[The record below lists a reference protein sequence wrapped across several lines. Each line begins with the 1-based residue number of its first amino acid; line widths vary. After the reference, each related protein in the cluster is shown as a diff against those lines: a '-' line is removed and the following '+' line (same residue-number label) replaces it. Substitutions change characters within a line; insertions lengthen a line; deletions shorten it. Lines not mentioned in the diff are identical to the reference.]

1 MCTHLGRHPA
11 GKLDREGGRET
22 HTRAHTGGIETRD
35 LRDTRGTRTQTRAHT
50 HTGADDDDSGVGP
63 LLWRYGEGYQCAQ
76 HPHAGLFCMTIL

>member
-50 HTGADDDDSGVGP
+50 HTQV
-63 LLWRYGEGYQCAQ
+63 LM
-76 HPHAGLFCMTIL
+76 MTIPGLALFYGGMVRVTNVLSTLMQVCSV